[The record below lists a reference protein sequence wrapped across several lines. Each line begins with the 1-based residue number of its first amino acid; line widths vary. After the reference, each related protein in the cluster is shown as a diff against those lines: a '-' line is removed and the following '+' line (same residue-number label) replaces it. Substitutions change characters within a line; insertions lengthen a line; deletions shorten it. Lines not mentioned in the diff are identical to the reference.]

1 MMMSGIIVKSL
12 SFALA
17 LIVSSIDGR
26 PASGPFNNLAQGQ
39 SAMGSTGP
47 GYASVYSDIKVDE
60 LSESDIEKYLDT
72 ESLLQPVWVPCPQTS
87 KTSYLN
93 VSFSPY
99 PLPKGRNITATL
111 KGYVEEPL
119 TPGTRLRLF
128 GSNVEIPI
136 IPLPQITLDVCSF
149 IEGQFVNATQ
159 PVKCPIAA
167 WASLLVF
174 NAIKNKQI
182 SQMDSDAAE
191 LASSNRNQLIGLNAT
206 IPRLQKS
213 GRYSTYLQLIDG
225 QKNVL
230 TCAHT
235 ILRIK

>member
-1 MMMSGIIVKSL
+1 
-12 SFALA
+12 
-17 LIVSSIDGR
+17 
-26 PASGPFNNLAQGQ
+26 
-39 SAMGSTGP
+39 MGSTGL

-136 IPLPQITLDVCSF
+136 IPLP
-149 IEGQFVNATQ
+149 
-159 PVKCPIAA
+159 
-167 WASLLVF
+167 
-174 NAIKNKQI
+174 
-182 SQMDSDAAE
+182 
-191 LASSNRNQLIGLNAT
+191 
-206 IPRLQKS
+206 
-213 GRYSTYLQLIDG
+213 
-225 QKNVL
+225 
-230 TCAHT
+230 
-235 ILRIK
+235 